1 MVEKLSKKMVAKSS
15 KKMVAKSSKKTLHIM
30 SDGTGETALAV
41 ARSALVQYKPDQVSL
56 IRHQN
61 IRTKEQALSAMN
73 KINQPA
79 PRGLS
84 SEETSLLLYTMV
96 LPDLRKIIQDISRE
110 RKIKAIDILGPLFE
124 SFDGVLENNRQ
135 KTPGLL
141 RSVDEDYFKRIS
153 ATEFS
158 LRHDDGKSV
167 QKLKSADIVL
177 VGVSRTSKTP
187 LSIYLSFKGWK
198 VANIPLVLGIPLPE
212 DLNNVDYRKIIG
224 LTIDIDNLIKIRK
237 NRLKKFGWN
246 FNREYADKAH
256 ILKEMDYCRELFE
269 KHRWPVVNV
278 TDRALEET
286 AGEVLR
292 IIRHRMGFSGDSLF

>member
-1 MVEKLSKKMVAKSS
+1 MNPHF
-15 KKMVAKSSKKTLHIM
+15 TLHIM
-30 SDGTGETALAV
+30 SDGTGETASAV
-41 ARSALVQYKPDQVSL
+41 ARAVLVQYKQDQVSI

-61 IRTKEQALSAMN
+61 IRTKEQALSAIEKIQN
-73 KINQPA
+73 K
-79 PRGLS
+79 
-84 SEETSLLLYTMV
+84 EKSLLIYTMV
-96 LPDLRKIIQDISRE
+96 LPELRKIIQEISLQK
-110 RKIKAIDILGPLFE
+110 KIKTIDLLGPLFKN
-124 SFDGVLENNRQ
+124 FDGVLESNEE
-135 KTPGLL
+135 KKPGLL
-141 RSVDEDYFKRIS
+141 RSVDEDYFKRIA

-167 QKLKSADIVL
+167 TRLKDADIVL

-187 LSIYLSFKGWK
+187 LSIYLSFRGWK

-212 DLNNVDYRKIIG
+212 NLTEVDYRKIIG
-224 LTIDIDNLIKIRK
+224 LTIDIDNLIRIRK

-256 ILKEMDYCRELFE
+256 ILKEMEYSREIFE

-286 AGEVLR
+286 AGEVIR
-292 IIRHRMGFSGDSLF
+292 IIRARTGLSGDSFL

>member
-1 MVEKLSKKMVAKSS
+1 MSFA
-15 KKMVAKSSKKTLHIM
+15 LHIM

-61 IRTKEQALSAMN
+61 IRTKEQALSAME
-73 KINQPA
+73 KVQT
-79 PRGLS
+79 GGQ
-84 SEETSLLLYTMV
+84 SLLIYTMV
-96 LPDLRKIIQDISRE
+96 LSEVRQLIQE
-110 RKIKAIDILGPLFE
+110 LCQQKKIKAIDLLGPLFE
-124 SFDGVLENNRQ
+124 SFDGVLENNKE

-158 LRHDDGKSV
+158 LRHDDGQSV
-167 QKLKSADIVL
+167 QKLKDADIVL

-198 VANIPLVLGIPLPE
+198 VANIPLVLGIPLPA
-212 DLNNVDYRKIIG
+212 DLSSVDYRKIIG

-292 IIRHRMGFSGDSLF
+292 IIRHRMGFSYESY